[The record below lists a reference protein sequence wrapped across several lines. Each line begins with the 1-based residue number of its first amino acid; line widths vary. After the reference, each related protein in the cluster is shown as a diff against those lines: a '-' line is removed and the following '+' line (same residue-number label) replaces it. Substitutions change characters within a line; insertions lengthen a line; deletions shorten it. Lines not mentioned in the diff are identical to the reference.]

1 MNTLFIEKIYDIQ
14 YGIDYSIKTR
24 GSHNLNYII
33 LLFFLFTILVMYFNI
48 FISLDIT
55 SWDIKK
61 CKPQYLFISG
71 FIKKI
76 PGFNAIDTTVQNF
89 WNCMITYIPIEYS
102 PIRYIN
108 KITNI
113 TNNQLRENESRI
125 INLIEN
131 SSKNNNDEITRT
143 YKKVNNY
150 KNIDLIKVDNILTQQ
165 YLFMKYIR
173 EYLNNILTYLLS
185 KIIIKHKK
193 IEKSAKL
200 IQVEK
205 DLSGNDL
212 ENYRNTVD
220 ASLNFYKGNADLLN
234 KLINDNLGGNKL

>member
-1 MNTLFIEKIYDIQ
+1 
-14 YGIDYSIKTR
+14 
-24 GSHNLNYII
+24 
-33 LLFFLFTILVMYFNI
+33 MYFNI
-48 FISLDIT
+48 VISLDIT

-76 PGFNAIDTTVQNF
+76 PGFNAIDTTMQNF
-89 WNCMITYIPIEYS
+89 WNCIITYTPIEYS
-102 PIRYIN
+102 PIRYI
-108 KITNI
+108 KQITDI
-113 TNNQLRENESRI
+113 TKNQLRDNEILITDVIESDNKTETDTTKRI
-125 INLIEN
+125 
-131 SSKNNNDEITRT
+131 

-150 KNIDLIKVDNILTQQ
+150 KNLDLIKIDNILTQQ

>member
-1 MNTLFIEKIYDIQ
+1 MNSLSIEKIYDIQ
-14 YGIDYSIKTR
+14 YGVNTFINENENHTS
-24 GSHNLNYII
+24 NYII
-33 LLFFLFTILVMYFNI
+33 LIFFLFTIYLMYFNI
-48 FISLDIT
+48 IISLDIT

-61 CKPQYLFISG
+61 CEPKYLFISG

-113 TNNQLRENESRI
+113 TKDQLRENESRI

-131 SSKNNNDEITRT
+131 SSKNYNDEATRT

-200 IQVEK
+200 IQIEK